1 MRRNQQRRAY
11 LTTMTTDRIITS
23 QDFLSDEIVEA
34 KQAAKDYEVLVSP
47 EFEFEGQTFRV
58 LLDGHHSFAA
68 ALLDGVEPEMVEATA
83 QVHDAVGLLQQGKVD
98 LFLEVTHMG
107 SDYRY
112 AATKT
117 YVW

>member
-1 MRRNQQRRAY
+1 
-11 LTTMTTDRIITS
+11 MTIDRIITS

-68 ALLDGVEPEMVEATA
+68 ALLDGVAPEMVEATA

-112 AATKT
+112 AATKSF
-117 YVW
+117 VW